1 MKIMRIVLVSCLLL
15 VSLVGVFPSSAVLAQ
30 EGDQP
35 GEQKEVEEEAQLEEE
50 EEAQVEEEEEAPP
63 EPPPELKMTT
73 SYTTL
78 EATSGG
84 SFEFE
89 VKMRYTGNEELI
101 FDLSATGPKDW
112 IIFITPSYP
121 KDKMIRDVRLEG
133 VKGFGDTVLVHVSPP
148 FWLRPEPGEYTITL
162 EATAGEISSSIEL
175 KAVVSAK
182 YELYLAPATVRYNT
196 SVTAGKDNFFSV
208 ELTNDGSAAIDDI
221 NLSSSKPEGWTI
233 DFTPDEIS
241 SLAAGKSQTIDV
253 NIKPPAKTIAGDYN
267 ISFQASGNQV
277 SAERLQIRVTAET
290 PTIWGWTGV
299 GIILIVVAGLA
310 FVIMRFS
317 RR

>member
-15 VSLVGVFPSSAVLAQ
+15 VSLVGVFPSSTVLAQ
-30 EGDQP
+30 EGDQAE
-35 GEQKEVEEEAQLEEE
+35 EQKEAEEEAKVEDE
-50 EEAQVEEEEEAPP
+50 EEAQVEEEEAPP

-73 SYTTL
+73 SHTTL

-101 FDLSATGPKDW
+101 WDLNATGPKGW
-112 IIFITPSYP
+112 FIFITPSYP

-133 VKGFGDTVLVHVSPP
+133 VKGFGDTVLVNVISPSV
-148 FWLRPEPGEYTITL
+148 RPEPGEYTITL
-162 EATAGEISSSIEL
+162 EATSGEISGSIEL

-182 YELYLAPATVRYNT
+182 YDLYLTPATERYNT

-208 ELTNDGSAAIDDI
+208 ELNNYGSAAIDDI
-221 NLSSSKPEGWTI
+221 NLSSTKPEGWTI
-233 DFTPDEIS
+233 EFTPDEIS
-241 SLAAGKSQTIDV
+241 SLAAGKSQTVDV

-267 ISFQASGNQV
+267 ISFQASGNQA
-277 SAERLQIRVTAET
+277 STERLQIRVTAET